1 MSYTQSNPFC
11 LSTSWSQ
18 TAPYG
23 ASAFS
28 ANWPILGT
36 VGDPTY
42 PTILY
47 NTATPPAGLATMAQM
62 SVIGATDNVRTGF
75 FCEDGGFTAQE
86 VSGQKFDT
94 TNQNYGASVDEA
106 ISGTSTGGAFRAVPT
121 RSQSSGFNV
130 STSSRLMLF
139 ALEVS

>member
-1 MSYTQSNPFC
+1 MSYNNANPFC

-28 ANWPILGT
+28 ANWPFLGT

-47 NTATPPAGLATMAQM
+47 HTATPPAGLAVMAQM
-62 SVIGATDNVRTGF
+62 SIVGATDGVRTGF
-75 FCEDGGFTAQE
+75 FAEDGGFTAQE
-86 VSGQKFDT
+86 VSGQKFDS
-94 TNQNYGASVDEA
+94 TNQMYNASVDEA
-106 ISGTSTGGAFRAVPT
+106 ISGTTTGRSFRAVPARLQT
-121 RSQSSGFNV
+121 YGFNV